1 MAATISF
8 SFFCLDRQ
16 QQQQEKSFFS
26 NTHFLKPPQTLS
38 FTSITRKSSLPF
50 QNFPKFGRFNLIP
63 SFSSDS
69 SLHESS
75 SSSSGTYLID
85 PLRTGRFLTTK
96 ELEKLQ
102 ILENFRYLH
111 DFESGS
117 SLCVR
122 IMRQEEMDI
131 TVGLLSESFG
141 ESMSLP
147 FKYVNLLGY
156 LVKQYMIERRALMP
170 HTATLIGYYREGDE
184 EEEIMAGTVEISFD
198 KKGANAS
205 PPSPT
210 PPKESPYICNM
221 TVKKPLRRRGI
232 GWHLLKACEELIC
245 QMGTS
250 REVYLHCR
258 IIDAAPFNMY
268 TKAGYNVIKTDNVFI
283 LLTLQR
289 RKHLMCKKL
298 PVINSTSDSDI
309 SYFDSTLTSNVTS
322 DLDISSLDSDIS
334 SGSTSE
340 LEISSFEDNIIL

>member
-8 SFFCLDRQ
+8 PFL
-16 QQQQEKSFFS
+16 QQQERSLFS
-26 NTHFLKPPQTLS
+26 NTHFFKPPQKLS
-38 FTSITRKSSLPF
+38 KTRKSSYSF
-50 QNFPKFGRFNLIP
+50 QKNSKFGRFNLTP

-69 SLHESS
+69 SLHSSTESS
-75 SSSSGTYLID
+75 SSSVSSEAYLID
-85 PLRTGRFLTTK
+85 TLRTGKFLTTK

-111 DFESGS
+111 EFESGS
-117 SLCVR
+117 SLCIRV
-122 IMRQEEMDI
+122 MRQEEMDI

-147 FKYVNLLGY
+147 LKYVNVLAY

-170 HTATLIGYYREGDE
+170 HTATLIGYYRERDE
-184 EEEIMAGTVEISFD
+184 EEEEVMAGTVEISFD
-198 KKGANAS
+198 KKGANSS

-221 TVKKPLRRRGI
+221 TVKKSLRRRGI

-245 QMGTS
+245 RMGTS

-258 IIDAAPFNMY
+258 MIDAAPFNMY
-268 TKAGYNVIKTDNVFI
+268 SKAGYNVIKTDNIFI

-298 PVINSTSDSDI
+298 PVINNTSDSDI
-309 SYFDSTLTSNVTS
+309 SCFDSTITSNITS
-322 DLDISSLDSDIS
+322 DSDLSSIDSDIS